1 MEILTTQTPT
11 HLLLA
16 LRGRLD
22 ATWSPSLERAL
33 AEAVRTGRH
42 VIRLDMEHV
51 DYMSSAGL
59 GVLLYAYKE
68 LLAIEGSL
76 GIEKPSRQVAEV
88 LALSG
93 LGTLLSGPALTPP
106 RSDAPAESRYRT
118 ASADW
123 CEYRLEGDGF
133 TLRGVGKPAPWNTSN
148 AEHVELGPSQIAL
161 GIGAFGEKC
170 EPTGLGEFMALGAC
184 AAQLPPGTSQRP
196 DFLMAENRLVPTVW
210 VTSGLV
216 AEGGFARF
224 ARFDA
229 TQGAV
234 GFSEVA
240 AGLLGESGAVVFA
253 MAVETAGLVGASL
266 LESPAFAGDEPFA
279 FPGIRDRLGFTS
291 ERAFRDGSALIVGVL
306 ARPGSAWDAW
316 LRPAGD
322 LLAHA
327 HAAVFPYRP
336 LQRGC
341 IDLGKTV
348 TTLFETKAIQSV
360 LHLISDPRGALGA
373 GESDFYRGACWVGP
387 VRS

>member
-33 AEAVRTGRH
+33 AEAVRAGLH

-51 DYMSSAGL
+51 DYISSAGL

-93 LGTLLSGPALTPP
+93 LGSLLTGTAPQP
-106 RSDAPAESRYRT
+106 RSGEVPAESKHQS
-118 ASADW
+118 ASANW
-123 CEYRLEGDGF
+123 CDYRLEGEGF
-133 TLRGVGKPAPWNTSN
+133 TLCGVGKPEPWNTAN
-148 AEHVELGPSQIAL
+148 AERIELGASRI
-161 GIGAFGEKC
+161 GFGVGAFGEMC
-170 EPTGLGEFMALGAC
+170 EPAGLGEFVALAAC

-196 DFLMAENRLVPTVW
+196 DFLMAEGRLVPAVW

-216 AEGGFARF
+216 AEGGFTRF

-240 AGLLGESGAVVFA
+240 AELLGEAGAVVFA

-266 LESPAFAGDEPFA
+266 LESPASAGDEPFA

-291 ERAFRDGSALIVGVL
+291 ERAFRDGSALIAGVL
-306 ARPGSAWDAW
+306 ARPGGAWDAW

-341 IDLGKTV
+341 IDLAKTV

-360 LHLISDPRGALGA
+360 IHLISDPRGALGA

-387 VRS
+387 VRQ